1 MKKILDKIGTVVM
14 VLVVSVLV
22 WLYAEDANV
31 KQYNNIPVSMEF
43 EPPVDRPFLIAPTGE
58 RVRITFSASNG
69 QYQQL
74 LERIRDKV
82 LKYPL
87 QFDPNDP
94 TPTVEIDLRQ
104 LIEDQLLQDL
114 GINLDQVEPATVTVT
129 GEAIETVTLSV
140 VLDTREVQLAGSQP
154 EVRPAQIT
162 VDVPHNVALQLRGQ
176 SAIARLSDE
185 NLNQL
190 KPGQDTPLRVA
201 IKLPEQAGDAVPS
214 HDFIDVVLRQ
224 ADNLARVT
232 IDRRAV
238 LLSYPPSL
246 NQRFSL
252 EIDEQSRFV
261 TNVELE
267 GPRDQIEAIRANPT
281 SELVWA
287 TVRLTNEEV
296 ETAIDNGGAIVKT
309 VDIVSPPGV
318 RQASEP
324 IRVTIR
330 VQRRPENGATGL

>member
-43 EPPVDRPFLIAPTGE
+43 QPPVDRPFLIAPTGE

-94 TPTVEIDLRQ
+94 TPAVEIDLRQ

-129 GEAIETVTLSV
+129 GEAIETVTLGV
-140 VLDTREVQLAGSQP
+140 ILDTDGVQLARADDP
-154 EVRPAQIT
+154 RPDQVT
-162 VDVPHNVALQLRGQ
+162 FEVPHSVAERLRGQ
-176 SAIARLSDE
+176 SVVAKLTEADIALLR
-185 NLNQL
+185 
-190 KPGQDTPLRVA
+190 PGQDASLTLQLLPLKDAEGA
-201 IKLPEQAGDAVPS
+201 IPDVTYVS
-214 HDFIDVVLRQ
+214 VVLRQ

-252 EIDEQSRFV
+252 EIDEQSRFA
-261 TNVELE
+261 TNIELE
-267 GPRDQIEAIRANPT
+267 GPREQIEAIRQTPT
-281 SELVWA
+281 TELVWA

-296 ETAIDNGGAIVKT
+296 ETAIDNGGTIVKT
-309 VDIVSPPGV
+309 VDIVTPPGV

-330 VQRRPENGATGL
+330 VQRRPENNATGL